1 MLTRD
6 TTRQATAMQEAIYR
20 RMTPSERV
28 RTAIE
33 LSELLFEFK
42 KAGLRARHPNFSEA
56 EVMREFAREVHG
68 INLK

>member
-1 MLTRD
+1 MFTRD
-6 TTRQATAMQEAIYR
+6 TTRRAGALQVAIYS

-28 RTAIE
+28 RTTIE

-42 KAGLRARHPNFSEA
+42 KAGLRARHPHFSEA

-68 INLK
+68 IDPK